1 MPGGQGGNGGNGLP
15 STISGSDITYA
26 GGGGGASF
34 PGSGRGTGGTG
45 GGGDG
50 AGASLAGSAGTTNTG
65 GGGGGGSGTDGAYNG
80 GSGIVI
86 IKDPKG
92 TFTASSVWDLRS
104 VFRNVK
110 AGTWS

>member
-1 MPGGQGGNGGNGLP
+1 MPRL
-15 STISGSDITYA
+15 I
-26 GGGGGASF
+26 GASQVASF
-34 PGSGRGTGGTG
+34 SDKINTFTSSGTFTSSP
-45 GGGDG
+45 
-50 AGASLAGSAGTTNTG
+50 ATTTVDYLVVA

-80 GSGIVI
+80 GSGVVI

-92 TFTASSVWDLRS
+92 TFTASSVWDLKS